1 MFPVDLD
8 AVAAEIRRPGHCRD
22 WSIKCSPLSFG
33 DRSWLIAD
41 TVLPTWML
49 TNDEI
54 CFLKCAKFPQTYFFF
69 FFDPTPNLF
78 FLLKIK
84 LCLLPSSGSWPD
96 LKMHFFSL
104 VVGKTGNLY
113 WLCFLN
119 HLLRRSWLFQPVSVG
134 PASLCQI
141 LPAADM
147 SGDQKVAQACQAV
160 KWSSLWWRQQRRN
173 RIGDTKFFC
182 TQKTKTK
189 PKKQG
194 ACVIKSFRK
203 HQATP
208 KTAFGVFLSF
218 LMYPNTNT
226 KSFMPS

>member
-1 MFPVDLD
+1 MKFVF
-8 AVAAEIRRPGHCRD
+8 
-22 WSIKCSPLSFG
+22 WN
-33 DRSWLIAD
+33 
-41 TVLPTWML
+41 VLNFTNFLFFL
-49 TNDEI
+49 TQR
-54 CFLKCAKFPQTYFFF
+54 QTFFF
-69 FFDPTPNLF
+69 F
-78 FLLKIK
+78 LKIK

-104 VVGKTGNLY
+104 VVGKTGNFY
-113 WLCFLN
+113 WPCFLN

-147 SGDQKVAQACQAV
+147 SGDQKVAQACQSV

-203 HQATP
+203 QATP

-218 LMYPNTNT
+218 LMYSNTNT
-226 KSFMPS
+226 KKLFYAFLKIFPSRVPPSKLVFLVSLSCLLT